1 MTLTKR
7 QSGTLL
13 FSILM
18 VALCGIV
25 YELIIA
31 TIGSYLLG
39 NSVYQFSL
47 TIGLF
52 MFAMGVGSYL
62 SRHLHDNLLLNFIR
76 VEIIISIIGGI
87 SSLAL
92 FITFGEFR
100 PLYGAVM
107 YGLIIIIGT
116 LVGIEIPLLTR
127 ILTSQR
133 SFKDALADVFSLD
146 YLGALIGSV
155 AFPTLILPQLGH
167 VRASFAIGLVNIA
180 VALMTIIVFRAHLKR
195 YSLLLGSSL
204 LIALALIVA
213 AFFATRITTYLEQQ
227 LYAYTIIHR
236 TQSEYQRIVLTHAP
250 NRDEHR
256 LYIDG
261 HLQFAESDEYRY
273 HESLVH
279 PVMAMPGERSRIL
292 ILGGGDGLAAREV
305 FKWPE
310 VKLVDLVDIDPA
322 ITSVSRELGPLKRLN
337 KGSLEDERLTLY
349 HKDAFTFVQDIAE
362 PYDRIIIDLPD
373 PHNEALNKL
382 YSREFY
388 LMLRRGLGPE
398 GILICQSSSPFVTR
412 KTYWCIGT
420 TMESAELNLLSHH
433 TAIPSFGI
441 WGFHMASTRK
451 LADLAV
457 DPLPKNLRYLSPDLI
472 LRSRLFPI
480 DLSRVEVPPNTISH
494 PHLYQLYS
502 EELN

>member
-62 SRHLHDNLLLNFIR
+62 SRYLHDNLLLNFIR

-92 FITFGEFR
+92 FVTFGEFR

-107 YGLIIIIGT
+107 YGLIIVIGT

-146 YLGALIGSV
+146 YLGALVGSV

-180 VALMTIIVFRAHLKR
+180 VAIMTVIVFRAHLKR
-195 YSLLLGSSL
+195 YTALLTSSIV
-204 LIALALIVA
+204 IALGLIVA
-213 AFFATRITTYLEQQ
+213 AVFATRITTYLEQQ
-227 LYAYTIIHR
+227 LYAHTIIYR
-236 TQSEYQRIVLTHAP
+236 TQSEYQRIVLTKGP
-250 NRDEHR
+250 DDKHR

-261 HLQFAESDEYRY
+261 HLQWAESDEYRY

-279 PVMAMPGERSRIL
+279 PVMAMPGKRARIL
-292 ILGGGDGLAAREV
+292 VLGGGDGLAAREI

-310 VKLVDLVDIDPA
+310 VKHVDLVDIDPA
-322 ITSVSRELGPLKRLN
+322 ITSISKDHGVLKKIN
-337 KGSLEDERLTLY
+337 EGSLEDDRLAL
-349 HKDAFTFVQDIAE
+349 HHMDAFTFVQDITD

-388 LMLRRGLGPE
+388 LMLRRALGPE
-398 GILICQSSSPFVTR
+398 GILACQSSSPFVTR
-412 KTYWCIGT
+412 RTYWCIGT
-420 TMESAELNLLSHH
+420 TMESAELNLLPYH
-433 TAIPSFGI
+433 ACIPSFGI
-441 WGFHMASTRK
+441 WGFHMASARE
-451 LADLAV
+451 LADVPL
-457 DPLPKNLRYLSPDLI
+457 DPLPKGLRYLSPDLI
-472 LRSRLFPI
+472 LRSRLFPS
-480 DLSRVEVPPNTISH
+480 DLARVNVPPNTISH
-494 PHLYQLYS
+494 PHLYMLYS